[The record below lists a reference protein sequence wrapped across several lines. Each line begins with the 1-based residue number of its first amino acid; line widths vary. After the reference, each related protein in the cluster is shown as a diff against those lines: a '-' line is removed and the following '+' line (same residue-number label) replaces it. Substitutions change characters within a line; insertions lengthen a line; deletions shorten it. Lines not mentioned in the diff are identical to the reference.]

1 MKDFKG
7 RVAVV
12 TGAASGIGLALAR
25 VFAEQGMQLVLADI
39 EEAPLQSV
47 LAEVDALGAT
57 AIARVCDVGDASA
70 VGELAEATLENFGDV
85 HIVCNNAGVFT
96 GGQLWEASLDDFD
109 WLVRVNQYGV
119 INGIRSF
126 IPRMIAGGE
135 PGHMINTA
143 SMAAVTSMPFS
154 GIYNMTKHAVLCLSE
169 TLFHELSLSAPQI
182 GVSCLC
188 PEAFAT
194 GIAHSERNRPTSLA
208 DAPVSDGRQ
217 LAEDSIVATTAAG
230 KDPRI
235 MAERVLQ
242 AIIDE
247 QFYILSDDAWR
258 ETANAR
264 LEDIRTGT
272 NPRLLPPAL

>member
-1 MKDFKG
+1 MNEFRG

-12 TGAASGIGLALAR
+12 TGAASGIGLSLAR
-25 VFAEQGMQLVLADI
+25 VFAEQGMQVVLADI
-39 EEAPLQSV
+39 EEEPLQSA
-47 LAEVDALGAT
+47 LAEVEGLGVK
-57 AIARVCDVGDASA
+57 AIARVCDVSNDADVEA
-70 VGELAEATLENFGDV
+70 LADATLDTFGAV
-85 HIVCNNAGVFT
+85 HVVCNNAGVFT
-96 GGQLWEASLDDFD
+96 GGQLWECSLDDFD
-109 WLVRVNQYGV
+109 WLVKVNQYGV
-119 INGIRSF
+119 INGIRNF

-135 PGHMINTA
+135 PGHMVNTA

-194 GIAHSERNRPTSLA
+194 GIAHSDRNRPVALK
-208 DAPVSDGRQ
+208 DAPDSDGRQ
-217 LAEDSIVATTAAG
+217 LAMDSIVATTAGG

-242 AIIDE
+242 AIVEE
-247 QFYILSDDAWR
+247 QFYILSEDAWR

-264 LEDIRTGT
+264 LEDIRSGN
-272 NPRLLPPAL
+272 NPRLLPPEL

>member
-1 MKDFKG
+1 MKEFKG

-12 TGAASGIGLALAR
+12 TGAASGIGLAMAR
-25 VFAEQGMQLVLADI
+25 LFAEQDMHLVLADI
-39 EEAPLQSV
+39 EQAPLQAAQ
-47 LAEVDALGAT
+47 AEIEGLGVEV
-57 AIARVCDVGDASA
+57 ISRVCDVGDAGA
-70 VGELAEATLENFGDV
+70 VDALAESCLERFGAV
-85 HIVCNNAGVFT
+85 HLVCNNAGVFT
-96 GGQLWEASLDDFD
+96 GGQLWESSLDDFD
-109 WLVRVNQYGV
+109 WLVKVNQYGV

-135 PGHMINTA
+135 PGHMVNTA
-143 SMAAVTSMPFS
+143 SMAALTSMPFS

-194 GIAHSERNRPTSLA
+194 GIAHSERNRPASMA
-208 DAPVSDGRQ
+208 EAPGSDGRQ
-217 LAEDSIVATTAAG
+217 LAMDSIVATTAAG

-247 QFYILSDDAWR
+247 QFYILSEDAWR
-258 ETANAR
+258 ETAHAR
-264 LEDIRTGT
+264 LEDIRSTS
-272 NPRLLPPAL
+272 NPRLLPPEL